1 MKYVVVGGGISGLSI
16 ARILQNNSQE
26 VIVLE
31 ADSRPGGM
39 IKCDRIGNSLFHRMG
54 GGMFLILKEKMY

>member
-39 IKCDRIGNSLFHRMG
+39 IKCDRIGNTLLWEEVKTAATVSL
-54 GGMFLILKEKMY
+54 

>member
-39 IKCDRIGNSLFHRMG
+39 IP
-54 GGMFLILKEKMY
+54 